1 MPNMLIKRV
10 QLDSPPTAEDAEFYL
25 TMMRAY
31 LDSAHDGIF
40 VLCDERK
47 FHVANRMLESWIG
60 ESEATLTAHNKRVPI
75 TEFLGS
81 EGSRAE
87 FETHFEAALK
97 GRPTRF
103 ECFIHPPRGK
113 PRWVD
118 ISMNR
123 VDVEGGDL
131 VIGVVRDVTE
141 YKTTLLRMEHR
152 ALHDEL
158 TGLVNRREFMRRLDN
173 LVRAAAIDK
182 RQHALLCLDMDQF
195 KVVNDT
201 CGHAAGDELLR
212 QVATLLRINA
222 RATDTMGR
230 LGGDE
235 FAVMLSECC
244 TSSAMKVAEAIRQAL
259 STYRFAW
266 EDRVFDVA
274 ASIGV
279 AAIDDTSHDAKTV
292 LSMADAAC
300 YVAKDNGRNR
310 VQPYFGGSEC
320 AQKRTE
326 MDWVSRITQ
335 ALDEERFRLYYQSV
349 APIRGTGSC
358 AHREILL
365 RMVDAGGNVIAPG
378 QFLPSAEKY
387 NLMAAIDRWVIR
399 TVFATRVHEWDATI
413 AQCVSGAEPCD
424 SFTAINLSGVS
435 LNDAGF
441 ADFLREQVAAHKV
454 APAAVCFEITET
466 VAVHNLKRVA
476 AFMQEMKALGF
487 RFALDDFGAG
497 MSSFSYL
504 KALPV
509 DFIKIDGALVKE
521 ITRSPLDSRI
531 VESIAYVAQ
540 GMGVKTIAEFVE
552 NDEILDRLRA
562 IGIDYAQGY
571 GIHMPEPV
579 A

>member
-1 MPNMLIKRV
+1 MPNITSKRAV
-10 QLDSPPTAEDAEFYL
+10 ADTPPTAEEAAFYL
-25 TMMRAY
+25 SLMRAY

-40 VLCDERK
+40 VLCDELK
-47 FHVANRMLESWIG
+47 FHVANRMLESWLG
-60 ESEATLTAHNKRVPI
+60 ESESSLTAHNRRIPI

-81 EGSRAE
+81 EASRTE
-87 FETHFEAALK
+87 FETHFRAALAGK
-97 GRPTRF
+97 PTRF

-123 VDVEGGDL
+123 VDVEDGDL
-131 VIGVVRDVTE
+131 VVGVVRDVTE
-141 YKTTLLRMEHR
+141 HKTTLLRMEHR
-152 ALHDEL
+152 AQHDEL

-173 LVRAAAIDK
+173 LVRAAAVEQ
-182 RQHALLCLDMDQF
+182 RQHALLCLDLDQF
-195 KVVNDT
+195 KVINDT

-212 QVATLLRINA
+212 QVATLLRLNA
-222 RATDTMGR
+222 RATDTIGR

-235 FAVMLSECC
+235 FAVMLTDCSA
-244 TSSAMKVAEAIRQAL
+244 SSALNVAEAVRQAL
-259 STYRFAW
+259 STHRFSW
-266 EDRVFDVA
+266 EERVFEVA
-274 ASIGV
+274 GSIGV
-279 AAIDDTSHDAKTV
+279 AAIDAASHDAKTV
-292 LSMADAAC
+292 LSLADAAC

-310 VQPYFGGSEC
+310 VQLYSGGSEC
-320 AQKRTE
+320 VQKRAE
-326 MDWVSRITQ
+326 MDWVSRITR
-335 ALDEERFRLYYQSV
+335 ALDEERFCLYYQSV
-349 APIRGTGSC
+349 APIGAHGG

-365 RMVDAGGNVIAPG
+365 RMVDGGGNCIAPG

-399 TVFATRVHEWDATI
+399 TVFATQAREWDALVQ
-413 AQCVSGAEPCD
+413 QCAIGAGPCD
-424 SFTAINLSGVS
+424 TFTAINLSGVS
-435 LNDAGF
+435 LNDDSF
-441 ADFLREQVAAHKV
+441 PDFLREQVAMHKV

-476 AFMQEMKALGF
+476 SFIAEMKEMGF

-509 DFIKIDGALVKE
+509 DFIKIDGALVRE

-552 NDEILDRLRA
+552 NEEILERLRA

-571 GIHMPEPV
+571 GIHVPEPV